1 MVVQNALKFRRAAIR
16 AAVGIAVAFALLVP
30 APVAAGTASPII
42 FNARDDFRA
51 SPNEANPSGPWS
63 YRRTAPNGSKPLLP
77 NFSTDLSNVC
87 GPSGEG
93 QEVWFGPEVLDLP
106 AVWKNTTGS
115 DAFPC
120 GAFVPAGAL
129 MAHPGGEH
137 AVVIRWTSPTA
148 GSIHVRAAL
157 IDRDDFC
164 GDGVHWSIRVLDQP
178 HIARGNF
185 PNGGSAK
192 VRAGWFHVDPGSRL
206 ELKIGPGGT
215 NSCDSTQVNLKIKLL
230 PDNV

>member
-1 MVVQNALKFRRAAIR
+1 MVHGSRKLRRAATR
-16 AAVGIAVAFALLVP
+16 AAVAITVAFVLLVP

-42 FNARDDFRA
+42 FNARDDFRV

-63 YRRTAPNGSKPLLP
+63 YRRTAPNGNKPLLP
-77 NFSTDLSNVC
+77 NFSTDVSNVC

-93 QEVWFGPEVLDLP
+93 QQVWFGPEVLDLP

-129 MAHPGGEH
+129 MAHPGNEH
-137 AVVIRWTSPTA
+137 AVVIRWTSPIA

-164 GDGVHWSIRVLDQP
+164 GEGVNWAIRVLGQP
-178 HIARGNF
+178 PIAKGNI
-185 PNGGSAK
+185 PNGGLAK
-192 VRAGWFHVDPGSRL
+192 VRAGWFHVEQGSRL
-206 ELKIGPGGT
+206 ELRVGRGPDHNG
-215 NSCDSTQVNLKIKLL
+215 CDSTQVRLRIALS
-230 PDNV
+230 PDNI